1 MSPMALRSL
10 NLPGV
15 GTKYE
20 FETDKGDTVAI
31 FFTKTGTIQMYTL
44 QKGCHTPSAAA
55 MTPVEARR
63 LGNILTGAI
72 IEADQESV
80 EIAFSALA
88 DLRITI
94 HSYIVPRAI
103 AGKTIEDLR
112 IRAKTGTTVIAVSRN
127 DKNIINPPPSFVFE
141 TGDAGTGHRGN
152 RPAQIVR
159 TRNHGGL
166 MEGIIIA
173 LFVCLVLALVSKY
186 LTIPAIPFYIIA
198 GVVLGQAGLGIVASD
213 QISSFFSEMGLIFLL
228 FFVGLG
234 LKIDKISENQ
244 SEVLTS
250 GIIDLNVNLL
260 IGFVAAYLLGF
271 SLVEA
276 LIVAAAF
283 YSSSTAM
290 TVTSL
295 IENRKLMMKESGT
308 IIWLMV
314 FEDLVLI
321 VILAI
326 LSAGN
331 ENLLLFAVE
340 ILAGLGLVYALA
352 HYGKEFLVSILE
364 RDDELPVLFT
374 FVAVVATAGFALYFG
389 VPDTL
394 MVIALGAAFATTD
407 PDAFEQHA
415 RPFKDVF
422 MVIFFVFFG
431 ITINL
436 SGGVNIS
443 VIAIICI
450 LAIASKLISGVL
462 TGIALYGSARSGLE
476 IWANTIARGEF
487 SIALAVL
494 YGSPPVAATIAVM
507 VIVTS
512 LVGSF
517 AAKYSGSLSR
527 GFAGR
532 GRRHGPPHRVH
543 ASH

>member
-1 MSPMALRSL
+1 
-10 NLPGV
+10 
-15 GTKYE
+15 
-20 FETDKGDTVAI
+20 
-31 FFTKTGTIQMYTL
+31 
-44 QKGCHTPSAAA
+44 
-55 MTPVEARR
+55 
-63 LGNILTGAI
+63 
-72 IEADQESV
+72 
-80 EIAFSALA
+80 
-88 DLRITI
+88 
-94 HSYIVPRAI
+94 
-103 AGKTIEDLR
+103 
-112 IRAKTGTTVIAVSRN
+112 
-127 DKNIINPPPSFVFE
+127 
-141 TGDAGTGHRGN
+141 
-152 RPAQIVR
+152 
-159 TRNHGGL
+159 

-213 QISSFFSEMGLIFLL
+213 QISSFFSDMGLIFLL

-250 GIIDLNVNLL
+250 GIIDLNVNML

-271 SLVEA
+271 SLIEA

-295 IENRKLMMKESGT
+295 IENRKLMIRESGT

-340 ILAGLGLVYALA
+340 ILAGLGIMYALA

-374 FVAVVATAGFALYFG
+374 FVAVVATAGFALFLG

-436 SGGVNIS
+436 SGSVSFG
-443 VIAIICI
+443 VIAIICV

-462 TGIALYGSARSGLE
+462 TGLALYGSARSGLE
-476 IWANTIARGEF
+476 IWGNTIGRGEF
-487 SIALAVL
+487 SIALAAL

-527 GFAGR
+527 GFTGR
-532 GRRHGPPHRVH
+532 GRRHGPPPHRIRAGH
-543 ASH
+543 